1 MQAESRT
8 SRRRRVL
15 LVVSAFNPA
24 IIADMQRARMLA
36 WELPRLG
43 WDVEVLTPRAS
54 EVRQDVV
61 ERDAGA
67 FFAPDVRTHEVGSM
81 ARPLLEALGSR
92 SHGWRT
98 LLSMHRRGSA
108 LIASKRFDLIYFST
122 TTFVYFALGAAWKR
136 RYGVPYLIDFHD
148 PWVTTEGVADS
159 PQGWRS
165 QGWRSRL
172 TQYVANRMERA
183 AVTKAEGLV
192 AVSPDYVAL
201 LRRRYQAFNPAWL
214 ATGRHA
220 VIPFGALDRD
230 LVEAARAKRTV
241 VARSST
247 ELNVHY
253 VGAGGAIMVRSFTL
267 ICRALALLRS
277 QGNQWVAR
285 VRVRLFG
292 TVYDWKPGDAKQ
304 LEGVAKSAGLADLVT
319 ECPQRVSYRRSLE
332 ILMESDGAL
341 ILGVDDSGYMPSKL
355 FSYALSGKPLLAALR
370 RDSHAYAQV
379 QHAPGL
385 GHALW
390 FDPHEE
396 MPVSEAAALVQ
407 RFVDDVAA
415 RKTFDRRAMLT
426 PFLAPAMAMRHAD
439 LFAACLPPN
448 Q

>member
-1 MQAESRT
+1 
-8 SRRRRVL
+8 
-15 LVVSAFNPA
+15 
-24 IIADMQRARMLA
+24 MLA

-67 FFAPDVRTHEVGSM
+67 FFAPDVRVHEVGSIG
-81 ARPLLEALGSR
+81 RPLLEALGSR

-98 LLSMHRRGSA
+98 LQSMHRRGSA

-122 TTFVYFALGAAWKR
+122 TTFVYFVLGAAWKR
-136 RYGVPYLIDFHD
+136 RYGVPYLVDFHD
-148 PWVTTEGVADS
+148 PWVKRNGAADP

-172 TQYVANRMERA
+172 TQYMADRMERA
-183 AVTKAEGLV
+183 AVTNAEGLV

-201 LRRRYQAFNPAWL
+201 LRRRYQMSNPVWL

-220 VIPFGALDRD
+220 VIPFGALDHD
-230 LVEAARAKRTV
+230 LSEAARATRTTT
-241 VARSST
+241 ARSSA

-277 QGNQWVAR
+277 QGNQLVTR

-304 LEGVAKSAGLADLVT
+304 LEGVARAAGLADLVT

-355 FSYALSGKPLLAALR
+355 FSYALSGKPLLTALR
-370 RDSHAYAQV
+370 RDSPAYAQL

-390 FDPHEE
+390 FDSHEE
-396 MPVSEAAALVQ
+396 MPVSEAATLVTC
-407 RFVDDVAA
+407 FMDDVAA
-415 RKTFDRRAMLT
+415 RKTYDRRAALT
-426 PFLAPAMAMRHAD
+426 PFLAPAMAMRHAE